1 MPFTVFGFGSLV
13 HRGTLNGVV
22 GVERGSVRGWRR
34 AWRATGRRAAGG
46 GVCSLS
52 VIPADDSIEGLF
64 VTFADDQRQRIAKR
78 EKNYDAVALSDRPDA
93 VIYRAKAAA
102 DRWGNA
108 DFPVVLSYVDVILG
122 GYMAEFGEA
131 GAERFMATT
140 DGWFVPIVDDRAAPT
155 YPRAV
160 ALTAQQRRFVDRLL
174 QMVDAVVTSPSENG
188 AP

>member
-1 MPFTVFGFGSLV
+1 M
-13 HRGTLNGVV
+13 
-22 GVERGSVRGWRR
+22 
-34 AWRATGRRAAGG
+34 
-46 GVCSLS
+46 
-52 VIPADDSIEGLF
+52 
-64 VTFADDQRQRIAKR
+64 
-78 EKNYDAVALSDRPDA
+78 ALSDRPDA